1 VRRHVTRTQAGSF
14 GFHDDPAN
22 EQEMNVIK
30 AFFKAL
36 KIKFEVSNES
46 PYDPKFVKKVL
57 QGKKEIEHGKGISLS
72 MEELNDLCK

>member
-1 VRRHVTRTQAGSF
+1 MKAQEIIAH
-14 GFHDDPAN
+14 PAN

-36 KIKFEVSNES
+36 KIKFETSKADDS
-46 PYDPKFVKKVL
+46 PYNPEFVEKIL
-57 QGKKEIEHGKGISLS
+57 QGKKDIEQGKGVTLS